1 MVHPPICRLC
11 RLCMHGFFYSREIMK
26 SGLAA
31 EHVVEVEDKYT
42 DTVVAYGVKN
52 KKSITQKHYY

>member
-1 MVHPPICRLC
+1 
-11 RLCMHGFFYSREIMK
+11 MK

-52 KKSITQKHYY
+52 KKSITEKHYHQKIFCKFIVLFLLGSSCREFF